1 MTEQRETPGSRIVKT
16 SATRRIKSV
25 FFRTLWGLI
34 PSGNFL
40 YLGAVNGELT
50 GIVLGFLILYV
61 GLWLAEKYSLK
72 NVERVFDET
81 RDGILAR
88 QYFQTYP
95 DNELSALVKP
105 NIPIGLFKPIH
116 IVGKLLSAIDQRLDD
131 IGYMFTTFVAVI
143 VGLIAVIVILFIAI
157 YGFTIVTQSLS
168 IQGAIL
174 VAGFLIAIAIW
185 KRK

>member
-1 MTEQRETPGSRIVKT
+1 MIEKPETPGSRIVKT
-16 SATRRIKSV
+16 SATRRIKSL
-25 FFRTLWGLI
+25 FLRTLWGLI
-34 PSGNFL
+34 PSGNLL
-40 YLGAVNGELT
+40 YQGVINGELT
-50 GIVLGFLILYV
+50 GIVLGLLILYV

-88 QYFQTYP
+88 QYFQIYP

-105 NIPIGLFKPIH
+105 NIPISLFKPIH
-116 IVGKLLSAIDQRLDD
+116 IVGKLLAAMDQRLDD
-131 IGYMFTTFVAVI
+131 VGYMFTTFVAVI
-143 VGLIAVIVILFIAI
+143 VGLIAAIVILFIAF
-157 YGFTIVTQSLS
+157 YGVTIATQSLS

>member
-1 MTEQRETPGSRIVKT
+1 MTEQPETPSSRIVKT
-16 SATRRIKSV
+16 SATRRIKSL
-25 FFRTLWGLI
+25 FFRTLWSLI
-34 PSGNFL
+34 PAGNLL
-40 YLGAVNGELT
+40 YQGAINGEWI
-50 GIVLGFLILYV
+50 GIILGVLILYL

-105 NIPIGLFKPIH
+105 NIPTSLFKPIH
-116 IVGKLLSAIDQRLDD
+116 LVGKLLSAIDERLDD
-131 IGYMFTTFVAVI
+131 IGYMLTTFIAVI
-143 VGLIAVIVILFIAI
+143 VGLIVAVVILFIAF
-157 YGFTIVTQSLS
+157 YGFTIATKSLS

-174 VAGFLIAIAIW
+174 VAGFLIAVAIW